1 MTENIPHPLHEGIYG
16 EQNYIVIYS

>member
-1 MTENIPHPLHEGIYG
+1 MTENIPHPLHEGMYG